1 MTYELRTGDSLRGG
15 DKIVNVG
22 RVESDLDS
30 DGMFYMYVIDGG
42 DWDLHTGKYVRKQ
55 FTKVFH
61 AADYVT
67 VEV

>member
-1 MTYELRTGDSLRGG
+1 MAYEIKVGDSLRGG

-22 RVESDLDS
+22 RVLKREMET
-30 DGMFYMYVIDGG
+30 GMFSVYSVSTGA
-42 DWDLHTGKYVRKQ
+42 WDLTTGRMVGKTIEV
-55 FTKVFH
+55 TFH